1 MVSRTLYVNIGKI
14 IILRSDVTLVIPYIV
29 KQIQLN
35 IREKFDIPCI
45 HNFVKY
51 QWDDYNLEAQEPSV

>member
-1 MVSRTLYVNIGKI
+1 MWHWLFQ
-14 IILRSDVTLVIPYIV
+14 YIV

-51 QWDDYNLEAQEPSV
+51 QWDDYNSEAQEPSV